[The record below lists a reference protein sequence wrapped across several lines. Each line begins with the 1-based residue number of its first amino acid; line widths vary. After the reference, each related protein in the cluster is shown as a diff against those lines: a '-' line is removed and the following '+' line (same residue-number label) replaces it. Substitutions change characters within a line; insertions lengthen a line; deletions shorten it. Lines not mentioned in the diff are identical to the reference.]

1 MGFSYDANGRMVK
14 ATKISVP
21 DSNSVYDAAGLRV
34 AERVNDIWRFLVYDT
49 GGKIVA
55 EYGGPQQTDDGGVKY
70 VLSDWQGSTRA
81 IVGNTGH
88 VQSRMDYST
97 FGESI
102 STGTG
107 VLTAQQGFSV
117 SDSLRQ
123 RYGLTER
130 DEATGLDDT
139 WFRKLENRGG
149 RWTSPDPYNGSA
161 NIGNGQ
167 SWNRYSYV
175 ENQPTNYV
183 DPSGLNSASP
193 WPRPWGTYGGG
204 FGEALFRWAD
214 NMWSS
219 GGWSAEYSGGDHWA
233 AEQGGIA
240 FSGGDIGGFLNGPP
254 LLPGIHI
261 NWSGGREP
269 VILGFALVHSMNPTL
284 VNSEE
289 TGVGGSAADGSER
302 LERMM
307 NCALGY
313 YGIDPISV
321 LGLSSTVKW
330 GLIALAAGGVPKS
343 AAAGLGL
350 RVLTQ
355 PGSSQYTSAIRM
367 LSQATG
373 SEILKSVA
381 NFGKKYAGPIA
392 IASAIIDATA
402 IGICTALD

>member
-1 MGFSYDANGRMVK
+1 
-14 ATKISVP
+14 
-21 DSNSVYDAAGLRV
+21 
-34 AERVNDIWRFLVYDT
+34 
-49 GGKIVA
+49 
-55 EYGGPQQTDDGGVKY
+55 
-70 VLSDWQGSTRA
+70 
-81 IVGNTGH
+81 
-88 VQSRMDYST
+88 MDYQA
-97 FGESI
+97 FGEQIASSI
-102 STGTG
+102 GQRTTTGYAATD
-107 VLTAQQGFSV
+107 T
-117 SDSLRQ
+117 LRN
-123 RYGLTER
+123 RYALTER

-183 DPSGLNSASP
+183 DPSGLISASP